1 MQTNGRSKLA
11 KGLLLVLAMTVFAT
25 MGCGMVQ
32 GLMGMGGGSTTRELW
47 SDVPKM
53 DGLTQA
59 NDLNL
64 PFAANLAI
72 QAMFQGRIDYVAFR
86 TATPPADI
94 QSFYANDRMSQAG
107 WSGEGMGC
115 VGDGSNG
122 VAGQGA
128 VCFFEK
134 KSETT
139 HEGLAIVVAPD
150 EANSGQSQV
159 FFARIDLN
167 KLDQTPQP

>member
-1 MQTNGRSKLA
+1 MQTNGLSKIA
-11 KGLLLVLAMTVFAT
+11 KGLLLMLAVTMFAT

-32 GLMGMGGGSTTRELW
+32 GLLGMGGGSTTRELW

-53 DGLTQA
+53 DGMTQA
-59 NDLNL
+59 SDLNL
-64 PFAANLAI
+64 PLAANLAI
-72 QAMFQGRIDYVAFR
+72 QAMFQGSIDYVAFR
-86 TATPPADI
+86 TTNTPANI
-94 QSFYANDRMSQAG
+94 QAFYSNDRMSQAG

-134 KSETT
+134 KSDTT
-139 HEGLAIVVAPD
+139 HDGLALVVAPD
-150 EANSGQSQV
+150 EAITGQSQV
-159 FFARIDLN
+159 FFARINLK

>member
-1 MQTNGRSKLA
+1 MYYPGRRFTMQTNGRFKLA
-11 KGLLLVLAMTVFAT
+11 KGLLLVLAMTMFAT

-32 GLMGMGGGSTTRELW
+32 GLLGMGGGSTRELW
-47 SDVPKM
+47 SDVPQM
-53 DGLTQA
+53 DGLIQA

-72 QAMFQGRIDYVAFR
+72 QAMFQGSVDYVA
-86 TATPPADI
+86 
-94 QSFYANDRMSQAG
+94 

-134 KSETT
+134 KSDTT

-167 KLDQTPQP
+167 KLEQTPQP

>member
-1 MQTNGRSKLA
+1 MQTNGRFKLA
-11 KGLLLVLAMTVFAT
+11 KGLLLVLAMTMFAT

-32 GLMGMGGGSTTRELW
+32 GLLGMGGGSTRELW
-47 SDVPKM
+47 SDVPQM
-53 DGLTQA
+53 DGLIQA

-72 QAMFQGRIDYVAFR
+72 QAMFQGSVDYVAFR
-86 TATPPADI
+86 TTTAPADI
-94 QSFYANDRMSQAG
+94 QSFYANDRI
-107 WSGEGMGC
+107 
-115 VGDGSNG
+115 SNG

-134 KSETT
+134 KSDTT

-167 KLDQTPQP
+167 KLEQTPQP

>member
-11 KGLLLVLAMTVFAT
+11 KGLLLVLAVTMFAT
-25 MGCGMVQ
+25 MGCGMIQ
-32 GLMGMGGGSTTRELW
+32 GLMGVGGGSTTRELW

-72 QAMFQGRIDYVAFR
+72 QAMFQGSIDYVAFR
-86 TATPPADI
+86 TATAPADI

-134 KSETT
+134 TSDTT
-139 HEGLAIVVAPD
+139 REGLAIVVAPD

-159 FFARIDLN
+159 FFARIDLK